1 MFNGNKKSLI
11 ILVFSCVLAVFL
23 ICLLLKSLTIKKA
36 SNDVFIINENVKVEE
51 FIKDR
56 YVLKD
61 DNVINIGKN
70 EKEIKNSYID
80 LSIKHYENEILL
92 LFNKL
97 YKEEKVNSI
106 YVDEKYLLEVLKYIN
121 QAFNLNLEERNI
133 NELVII
139 IKDNYM
145 DFRQNNKDTFENEYT
160 FDTPYRFR
168 FFTDNNML
176 NMSIS
181 YK

>member
-1 MFNGNKKSLI
+1 MFNRNKKSLI
-11 ILVFSCVLAVFL
+11 ILIFSCVFAVFL

-70 EKEIKNSYID
+70 EKEIRNSYVD
-80 LSIKHYENEILL
+80 LSIKYSENQVLIS
-92 LFNKL
+92 FNKL
-97 YKEEKVNSI
+97 YKEEKVSSI
-106 YVDEKYLLEVLKYIN
+106 YVDENYLLEILKYTN
-121 QAFNLNLEERNI
+121 EAFNLSLEERNI
-133 NELVII
+133 KELVII

-145 DFRQNNKDTFENEYT
+145 DYRKNNKNKFENEYT
-160 FDTPYRFR
+160 FDTPYKFR
-168 FFTDNNML
+168 FFVSDNML